1 MEKSGKKL
9 GEILVEKGMITSAQ
23 LNDALVEQ
31 RLSSKFLGIILKERG
46 LITSKQ
52 FMEALSEQFG
62 MAMVDLKTEHIDME
76 LARKYS
82 NSLIVEHKC
91 FPLYEDEYTVT
102 VAIVNPLDA
111 EAIGKIEEESNPR
124 RVNLVLA
131 DEADLD
137 GLIKNFRLFIN
148 QDIQRLL
155 RRKPLE
161 EK

>member
-1 MEKSGKKL
+1 MGKSGKKL
-9 GEILVEKGMITSAQ
+9 GEILVGKGIITSSQ

-31 RLSSKFLGIILKERG
+31 RLTSKFLGIILKERG

-62 MAMVDLKTEHIDME
+62 MVMVDLKTEHIDME

-82 NSLIVEHKC
+82 NSLIVERKC
-91 FPLYEDEYTVT
+91 FPFFQDEYTVT
-102 VAIVNPLDA
+102 VAIFNPLDV
-111 EAIGKIEEESNPR
+111 EAIGKIEEESKPR
-124 RVNLVLA
+124 KVNLVLA

-137 GLIKNFRLFIN
+137 GLIKNFRLYIN

-161 EK
+161 GK